1 LTKFARGSHSRGA
14 AAGRSLMLALFIS
27 VQRFCASLACNDFA
41 QLRGNERRQRAVQL
55 KNVFDGPG
63 AAHRGKVPAIN
74 GLQTNEVAKL
84 RREILMRVGNG
95 LGIYYGDVLKEAIPD
110 QFTELLRRL
119 VATTEAER
127 GED

>member
-1 LTKFARGSHSRGA
+1 
-14 AAGRSLMLALFIS
+14 M
-27 VQRFCASLACNDFA
+27 
-41 QLRGNERRQRAVQL
+41 
-55 KNVFDGPG
+55 
-63 AAHRGKVPAIN
+63 N
-74 GLQTNEVAKL
+74 GFRTNEAAKL
-84 RREILMRVGNG
+84 RREILTRVGNG

>member
-1 LTKFARGSHSRGA
+1 MDPS
-14 AAGRSLMLALFIS
+14 
-27 VQRFCASLACNDFA
+27 
-41 QLRGNERRQRAVQL
+41 
-55 KNVFDGPG
+55 
-63 AAHRGKVPAIN
+63 AAHRGRVPAIN
-74 GLQTNEVAKL
+74 GLQTNEAAKL

>member
-1 LTKFARGSHSRGA
+1 
-14 AAGRSLMLALFIS
+14 M
-27 VQRFCASLACNDFA
+27 
-41 QLRGNERRQRAVQL
+41 
-55 KNVFDGPG
+55 
-63 AAHRGKVPAIN
+63 
-74 GLQTNEVAKL
+74 QTNEAAKL
-84 RREILMRVGNG
+84 RQEILMRVGNG